1 MARELRSPFQR
12 HAFGKRIWTHGL
24 PPLHGRS
31 VLSIIPGT
39 WGTEGRATE
48 GGLGGATLVHQRE
61 GSNSTDKPSQN
72 YTKTKAHEEIY
83 KSLSK
88 CLRSACGREAG
99 CFRHLLSEQILQ
111 LELSPYINRIISPP
125 LRPVSGYFDL
135 SHALDAEGTTRLIVR
150 SLNQRRR
157 LYWIDLLT

>member
-1 MARELRSPFQR
+1 MARKLRSTFQR
-12 HAFGKRIWTHGL
+12 DAFRERIWTHGL

-31 VLSIIPGT
+31 VLSVIPRT
-39 WGTEGRATE
+39 WGTEGGATE
-48 GGLGGATLVHQRE
+48 GGLGGAAVVHQRE
-61 GSNSTDKPSQN
+61 GSSSTDQLSQN

-99 CFRHLLSEQILQ
+99 CFRHLLSEQILP

-125 LRPVSGYFDL
+125 LRPVSGYFNL
-135 SHALDAEGTTRLIVR
+135 FHALDIEGATRSIVR
-150 SLNQRRR
+150 SSNQKRR

>member
-1 MARELRSPFQR
+1 MARELRSALQR
-12 HAFGKRIWTHGL
+12 DAFGERIWTHGL
-24 PPLHGRS
+24 PPLHGRP
-31 VLSIIPGT
+31 VLSVIPGT
-39 WGTEGRATE
+39 GGAEGGATE
-48 GGLGGATLVHQRE
+48 GGLGGAALVHQHE
-61 GSNSTDKPSQN
+61 GGGGTDQPSQN

-111 LELSPYINRIISPP
+111 LEFSSYINRIISPP
-125 LRPVSGYFDL
+125 LRPVSGYFDWF
-135 SHALDAEGTTRLIVR
+135 HALDTEGVTRSIVR
-150 SLNQRRR
+150 LSNQKRR